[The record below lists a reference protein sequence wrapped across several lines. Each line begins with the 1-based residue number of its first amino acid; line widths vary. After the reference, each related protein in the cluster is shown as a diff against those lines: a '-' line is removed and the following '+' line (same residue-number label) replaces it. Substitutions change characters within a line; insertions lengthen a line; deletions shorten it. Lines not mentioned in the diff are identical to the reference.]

1 MNSKIVV
8 GTVIGLIAG
17 LMLGLFM
24 GVLVASPS
32 GIQPSKTGAGIN
44 NQVQVSGTI
53 EETGISSIEFT
64 SLNGTISSSV
74 PILNGV
80 YSILIVGGQSYNV
93 DLFEQNGKEAYEFSL
108 YVPLGV
114 TTFAANF

>member
-1 MNSKIVV
+1 MNNKIVI

-17 LMLGLFM
+17 LMLGVFM
-24 GVLVASPS
+24 GVLITSPS
-32 GIQPSKTGAGIN
+32 GILPSKTGAGTN

-64 SLNGTISSSV
+64 NLNGTISSSA
-74 PILNGV
+74 PIINGV
-80 YSILIVGGQSYNV
+80 YSILLVGGQSYNV
-93 DLFEQNGKEAYEFSL
+93 DLFEQYGNEAYEFSL